1 MSTKF
6 FARLATAM
14 EKGRE
19 TELERQSRRVWLQN
33 FGTIAASS
41 AVLWACGNEGEDKA
55 KASKRGMTAEGE
67 SGDAADP
74 MAEAKAD
81 AEIVKVAM
89 GLEQEAIALYTAAAG
104 LDIW

>member
-19 TELERQSRRVWLQN
+19 TEYERQSRRVWLQN
-33 FGTIAASS
+33 FSAIAASG

-55 KASKRGMTAEGE
+55 KAKPKSMSMGAGDGALDYK
-67 SGDAADP
+67 GDAD
-74 MAEAKAD
+74 
-81 AEIVKVAM
+81 IVKVAM
-89 GLEQEAIALYTAAAG
+89 GLEYEAIALYTAAAG
-104 LDIW
+104 LDIWR